1 MKSISDIL
9 NEENSTPLNT
19 IGMGNPSPATET
31 TPGSEPV
38 CPTCKKDK
46 KKKKQVKE
54 SIFDDDFEKNLDV
67 AVVED
72 WIKNNT
78 TCKIYKIDPKTKE
91 IDCGYM
97 NAVGPV
103 PNYIKFGKVLSF
115 RLRIDGQNPEM
126 GKDAEA
132 VLPTKSDK
140 STLEFYN
147 VDKATIDGTGSQ
159 IIALKVYG
167 DITHLSLKNLKVTN
181 LDLTQCPNL
190 ESVDGLKGL
199 KVEDLALPRKLCGIL
214 MRELLKLP
222 VKTDVYMGSNIMD
235 E

>member
-1 MKSISDIL
+1 MKSIVDIL
-9 NEENSTPLNT
+9 NEENSTPMNT
-19 IGMGNPSPATET
+19 LGMGNPTPATET
-31 TPGSEPV
+31 TPGSEPL
-38 CPTCKKDK
+38 CPACKKDK

-54 SIFDDDFEKNLDV
+54 SVFDDNFEETIEDSLI
-67 AVVED
+67 ED

-78 TCKIYKIDPKTKE
+78 TLRIYKIDPKTKE
-91 IDCGYM
+91 ISCGYM
-97 NAVGPV
+97 NMAGPI

-115 RLRIDGQNPEM
+115 RLRIDGQNPEV
-126 GKDAEA
+126 GKDVEV

-140 STLEFYN
+140 STLEFYD

-167 DITHLSLKNLKVTN
+167 DMTYLNLKNLKVTN

-190 ESVDGLKGL
+190 ERVDGLKGL

-214 MRELLKLP
+214 MKELLKLP
-222 VKTDVYMGSNIMD
+222 TKTDVYMGSNIMD